1 MYIKFKR
8 IIIETGEDFKETQQ
22 EINNLVKSKKVK
34 SMYGIYKELNP
45 NSIEEKLTERK
56 IKRLKGKKMDYS
68 KLDDIIVRTQEE
80 LE

>member
-22 EINNLVKSKKVK
+22 EINNLIKSKKVK
-34 SMYGIYKELNP
+34 SMYGIYKELTP

-56 IKRLKGKKMDYS
+56 IKRLKGEKQWIKK
-68 KLDDIIVRTQEE
+68 Q
-80 LE
+80 